1 MLTAEDS
8 RRFNMSHSNKTL
20 LSAKDQKAR
29 RRSLTGAAFLMA
41 TSAVGPGFLTQTAV
55 FTESLL
61 ASFGFVILA
70 SILLDIGAQLNVW
83 RIISVSGLR
92 GQEIA
97 NKVLPGLGFVVAIF
111 IVIGGLAFNIGNI
124 GGTGLGVN
132 VVFGLN
138 PKIGAL
144 ISAALAIFI
153 FLSKEAGAAM
163 DRIVN
168 ILGALLILLIG
179 YVMFVSNPPV
189 GDAIY
194 RSFVPLELDM
204 YAIITIVGGTVGG
217 YITFSGGHRL
227 LDAGITGKDS
237 IPEVTK
243 TSVFGIGVAS
253 LVRILLFL
261 AVLGVVSQG
270 VALDPSNPAATVFQS
285 AAGNIGYRLFGV
297 VLWVAGITSVIGAAY
312 TSVSFLRSFH
322 PTFEKYYKYWIIAFI
337 IFSTA
342 VFVIIG
348 EAATLLVLAGA
359 VNGLILPL
367 TLGSMLLAAHNKKIM
382 GDYKHPVW
390 LTVFGVIVVILT
402 AILGIRTL
410 IQMLPQLF

>member
-1 MLTAEDS
+1 
-8 RRFNMSHSNKTL
+8 MSNSNNDNSL
-20 LSAKDQKAR
+20 LSVKDQKAR

-41 TSAVGPGFLTQTAV
+41 TSAVGPGFMTQTAV

-70 SILLDIGAQLNVW
+70 SIILDIGAQLNVW
-83 RIISVSGLR
+83 RIITVSGMR

-97 NKVLPGLGFVVAIF
+97 NAVLPGLGYVVALF
-111 IVIGGLAFNIGNI
+111 IVLGGLAFNIGNI
-124 GGTGLGVN
+124 GGTGLGIN
-132 VVFGLN
+132 VVFGLD
-138 PKIGAL
+138 PRIGAV
-144 ISAALAIFI
+144 ISALLAIFI

-168 ILGALLILLIG
+168 VLGAMLIVLIG
-179 YVMFVSNPPV
+179 YVMFVSQPPV

-194 RSFVPLELDM
+194 RSFVPLELDV

-227 LDAGITGKDS
+227 LDAGVKGKAS

-243 TSVFGIGVAS
+243 TSILGISVAS

-270 VALDPSNPAATVFQS
+270 IALDPNNPAATVFQH

-322 PTFEKYYKYWIIAFI
+322 AIFDKYYQYWIIGFI
-337 IFSTA
+337 IFSTG
-342 VFVIIG
+342 VFVWIG
-348 EAATLLVLAGA
+348 QAATLLVLAGA

-367 TLGSMLLAAHNKKIM
+367 TLGTMLLAAHNKKII
-382 GDYKHPVW
+382 GDYKHPIW
-390 LTVFGVIVVILT
+390 LTVFGAIVVILT

-410 IQMLPQLF
+410 FQMLPQLF

>member
-1 MLTAEDS
+1 
-8 RRFNMSHSNKTL
+8 MSKSNKNSEL
-20 LSAKDQKAR
+20 LSVKDQKAR
-29 RRSLTGAAFLMA
+29 RRSLMGAAFLMA

-55 FTESLL
+55 FTETLL

-70 SILLDIGAQLNVW
+70 SIIIDIGAQLNVW
-83 RIISVSGLR
+83 RIITVSGLR

-97 NKVLPGLGFVVAIF
+97 NKVFPGLGYVVAIF

-124 GGTGLGVN
+124 GGTGLGIN
-132 VVFGLN
+132 ASLGLD
-138 PKIGAL
+138 PKIGAI
-144 ISAALAIFI
+144 ISAAIAIFI

-168 ILGALLILLIG
+168 ILGAVLVILIA
-179 YVMFVSNPPV
+179 YVMFVSQPPV

-194 RSFVPLELDM
+194 RSFAPLEIDM

-227 LDAGITGKDS
+227 LDAGISGKAS
-237 IPEVTK
+237 IPEVNK
-243 TSVFGIGVAS
+243 TSLIGIGVAS

-261 AVLGVVSQG
+261 AVLGVVMQG
-270 VALDPSNPAATVFQS
+270 VSLDPANPAATVFQH
-285 AAGNIGYRLFGV
+285 AAGDIGFRIFGI
-297 VLWVAGITSVIGAAY
+297 VLWIAGISSVIGAAY

-322 PTFEKYYKYWIIAFI
+322 AIFDKYYKYWIIGFI
-337 IFSTA
+337 LFST
-342 VFVIIG
+342 FVYIVIG
-348 EAATLLVLAGA
+348 QAATLLVIAGA

-367 TLGSMLLAAHNKKIM
+367 TLGSMLLAVHNKKIM
-382 GDYKHPVW
+382 GDYKHPIW
-390 LTVFGVIVVILT
+390 LTVFGAIVVVLT

-410 IQMLPQLF
+410 IQMIPQLF

>member
-1 MLTAEDS
+1 
-8 RRFNMSHSNKTL
+8 MSKSTKQNEL
-20 LSAKDQKAR
+20 LSIKDQKSR
-29 RRSLTGAAFLMA
+29 RRSLIGAAFLMA

-55 FTESLL
+55 FTETLL
-61 ASFGFVILA
+61 ASFGFVILV
-70 SILLDIGAQLNVW
+70 SIILDIGAQLNVW

-97 NKVLPGLGFVVAIF
+97 NKVLPGLGYVVAIF

-124 GGTGLGVN
+124 GGTGLGIN
-132 VVFGLN
+132 VATGLD
-138 PKIGAL
+138 PKVGAV

-163 DRIVN
+163 DRVVN
-168 ILGALLILLIG
+168 ILGAMLVLLIA
-179 YVMFVSNPPV
+179 YVMFVSQPPV

-194 RSFVPLELDM
+194 RSFVPLEIDV

-227 LDAGITGKDS
+227 LDAGISGKES
-237 IPEVTK
+237 IPEVNK
-243 TSVFGIGVAS
+243 TSYLGIGVAS

-270 VALDPSNPAATVFQS
+270 VALNPDNPAATVFQY
-285 AAGNIGYRLFGV
+285 AAGDIGYRMFGI
-297 VLWVAGITSVIGAAY
+297 VLWIAGISSVIGAAY

-322 PTFEKYYKYWIIAFI
+322 SIFDKYHKYWIIGFI
-337 IFSTA
+337 LFSTI
-342 VFVIIG
+342 VYLIVG
-348 EAATLLVLAGA
+348 QAATLLVLAGA

-367 TLGSMLLAAHNKKIM
+367 TLGSMLLAAHNKKIV
-382 GDYKHPVW
+382 GDYKHPIW
-390 LTVFGVIVVILT
+390 LTVFGAIVVILT
-402 AILGIRTL
+402 AILGVRTL
-410 IQMLPQLF
+410 FQMIPQIF

>member
-1 MLTAEDS
+1 
-8 RRFNMSHSNKTL
+8 MSKENSL
-20 LSAKDQKAR
+20 LSVKDQRAR
-29 RRSLTGAAFLMA
+29 RRSLMGAAFLMA

-55 FTESLL
+55 FTETLL

-70 SILLDIGAQLNVW
+70 SIILDFGAQMNVW
-83 RIISVSGLR
+83 RIITVSGKP
-92 GQEIA
+92 GQDIA
-97 NKVLPGLGFVVAIF
+97 NEVLPGLGYVVAIF

-124 GGTGLGVN
+124 GGTGLGAN
-132 VVFGLN
+132 VFLGLD
-138 PKIGAL
+138 PKIGAI
-144 ISAALAIFI
+144 ISAAFAIFI

-168 ILGALLILLIG
+168 ILGAILILLIG
-179 YVMFVSNPPV
+179 YVMFVSQPPV

-194 RSFVPLELDM
+194 RSFVPLELDV

-237 IPEVTK
+237 ISEVNR

-253 LVRILLFL
+253 LVRVLLFL

-270 VALDPSNPAATVFQS
+270 VALDPSNPAATVFQH
-285 AAGNIGYRLFGV
+285 AAGEIGYRLFGV
-297 VLWVAGITSVIGAAY
+297 VLLVAGITSVIGAAY

-322 PTFEKYYKYWIIAFI
+322 RIFEDYYKYWIIAFI
-337 IFSTA
+337 IFSTG
-342 VFVIIG
+342 VFVVIG
-348 EAATLLVLAGA
+348 EAATLLVVAGA

-367 TLGSMLLAAHNKKIM
+367 TLGSMLLAAHNKKII
-382 GDYKHPVW
+382 GDYKHPIW
-390 LTVFGVIVVILT
+390 LTIFGAIVVILT
-402 AILGIRTL
+402 AVLGVRTL
-410 IQMLPQLF
+410 FQMIPQLF

>member
-1 MLTAEDS
+1 
-8 RRFNMSHSNKTL
+8 MSKSNKNNEL
-20 LSAKDQKAR
+20 LSIKDQKSR
-29 RRSLTGAAFLMA
+29 RRSLLGAAFLMA

-55 FTESLL
+55 FTETLL
-61 ASFGFVILA
+61 ASFGFVILL
-70 SILLDIGAQLNVW
+70 SIILDIGAQLNVW

-97 NKVLPGLGFVVAIF
+97 NKVLPGLGYVVAIF

-124 GGTGLGVN
+124 GGTGLGMN
-132 VVFGLN
+132 VTIGLD
-138 PKIGAL
+138 PKVGAI

-163 DRIVN
+163 DRVVN
-168 ILGALLILLIG
+168 ILGAMLVLLIA
-179 YVMFVSNPPV
+179 YVMFVSQPPV

-194 RSFVPLELDM
+194 RTFVPLEIDV

-227 LDAGITGKDS
+227 LDAGISGKDS
-237 IPEVTK
+237 ISEVNK
-243 TSVFGIGVAS
+243 TSYLGIGVAS

-261 AVLGVVSQG
+261 AVLGVVMQG
-270 VALDPSNPAATVFQS
+270 VALDPDNPAATVFQY
-285 AAGNIGYRLFGV
+285 AAGDIGYRMFGI
-297 VLWVAGITSVIGAAY
+297 VLWIAGISSVIGAAY

-322 PTFEKYYKYWIIAFI
+322 SIFDKYHKYWIIGFI
-337 IFSTA
+337 LFSTI
-342 VFVIIG
+342 VYLVVG
-348 EAATLLVLAGA
+348 QAATLLVLAGA

-367 TLGSMLLAAHNKKIM
+367 TLGSMLFAAHNKKIM
-382 GDYKHPVW
+382 GDYKHPIW
-390 LTVFGVIVVILT
+390 LTVFGAIVVILT

-410 IQMLPQLF
+410 FQMVPQIF

>member
-1 MLTAEDS
+1 
-8 RRFNMSHSNKTL
+8 MSKSNKNNEL
-20 LSAKDQKAR
+20 LSIKDQKSR
-29 RRSLTGAAFLMA
+29 RRSLLGAAFLMA

-55 FTESLL
+55 FTETLL
-61 ASFGFVILA
+61 ASFGFVILL
-70 SILLDIGAQLNVW
+70 SIILDIGAQLNVW

-97 NKVLPGLGFVVAIF
+97 NKVLPGLGYVVAIF

-124 GGTGLGVN
+124 GGTGLGMN
-132 VVFGLN
+132 VAIGLD
-138 PKIGAL
+138 PKVGAI

-163 DRIVN
+163 DRVVN
-168 ILGALLILLIG
+168 ILGAMLVLLIA
-179 YVMFVSNPPV
+179 YVMFVSQPPV

-194 RSFVPLELDM
+194 RSFVPLEIDV

-227 LDAGITGKDS
+227 LDAGISGKDS
-237 IPEVTK
+237 ISEVNK
-243 TSVFGIGVAS
+243 TAYLGIGVAS

-261 AVLGVVSQG
+261 AVLGVVMQG
-270 VALDPSNPAATVFQS
+270 VALDPDNPAATVFQY
-285 AAGNIGYRLFGV
+285 AAGDIGYRMFGI
-297 VLWVAGITSVIGAAY
+297 VLWIAGISSVIGAAY

-322 PTFEKYYKYWIIAFI
+322 SIFDKYHKYWIIGFI
-337 IFSTA
+337 LFSTI
-342 VFVIIG
+342 VYLVVG
-348 EAATLLVLAGA
+348 QAATLLVLAGA

-367 TLGSMLLAAHNKKIM
+367 TLGSMLFAAHNKKIM
-382 GDYKHPVW
+382 GDYKHPIW
-390 LTVFGVIVVILT
+390 LTVFGAIVVILT

-410 IQMLPQLF
+410 FQMVPQIF

>member
-1 MLTAEDS
+1 
-8 RRFNMSHSNKTL
+8 MSNLKQENTL
-20 LSAKDQKAR
+20 LSVKDQKAR
-29 RRSLTGAAFLMA
+29 RRSLIGAAFLMA

-61 ASFGFVILA
+61 ASFGFVIFI

-124 GGTGLGVN
+124 GGAGLGVN
-132 VVFGLN
+132 VVLGID
-138 PKIGAL
+138 PTVGAL
-144 ISAALAIFI
+144 ISAAFAIFI

-168 ILGALLILLIG
+168 VLGALLVLLIG
-179 YVMFVSNPPV
+179 YVMFVSQPPM
-189 GDAIY
+189 GEAIY
-194 RSFVPLELDM
+194 RTFVPLELDV

-227 LDAGITGKDS
+227 LDAGIKGKES
-237 IPEVTK
+237 IPEVKRTA
-243 TSVFGIGVAS
+243 VLGISVAS

-285 AAGNIGYRLFGV
+285 AAGDIGYRLFGI

-312 TSVSFLRSFH
+312 TSVSFLRTFH
-322 PTFEKYYKYWIIAFI
+322 PVIDKFHKYWIIAFI
-337 IFSTA
+337 IISTF
-342 VFVIIG
+342 VFVTIG
-348 EAATLLVLAGA
+348 EATTLLVLAGA

-367 TLGSMLLAAHNKKIM
+367 VLGSMLLAAHNKKII

-390 LTVFGVIVVILT
+390 LTIFGALVVILT
-402 AILGIRTL
+402 TILGVRTL
-410 IQMLPQLF
+410 IQMIPQLF

>member
-1 MLTAEDS
+1 
-8 RRFNMSHSNKTL
+8 MSKSNKHNEL
-20 LSAKDQKAR
+20 LSIKDQKSR
-29 RRSLTGAAFLMA
+29 RRSLLGAAFLMA

-55 FTESLL
+55 FTETLL
-61 ASFGFVILA
+61 ASFGFVILL
-70 SILLDIGAQLNVW
+70 SIILDIGAQLNVW

-97 NKVLPGLGFVVAIF
+97 NKVLPGLGYVVAIF

-124 GGTGLGVN
+124 GGTGLGMN
-132 VVFGLN
+132 VAIGLD
-138 PKIGAL
+138 PKVGAI

-163 DRIVN
+163 DRVVN
-168 ILGALLILLIG
+168 ILGAMLVLLIA
-179 YVMFVSNPPV
+179 YVMFVSQPPV

-194 RSFVPLELDM
+194 RTFVPLEIDV

-227 LDAGITGKDS
+227 LDAGISGKDS
-237 IPEVTK
+237 ISEVNK
-243 TSVFGIGVAS
+243 TAYLGIGVAS

-261 AVLGVVSQG
+261 AVLGVVMQG
-270 VALDPSNPAATVFQS
+270 VALDPDNPAATVFQY
-285 AAGNIGYRLFGV
+285 AAGDIGYRMFGI
-297 VLWVAGITSVIGAAY
+297 VLWIAGISSVIGAAY

-322 PTFEKYYKYWIIAFI
+322 SIFDKYHKYWIIGFI
-337 IFSTA
+337 LFSTI
-342 VFVIIG
+342 VYLVVG
-348 EAATLLVLAGA
+348 QAATLLVLAGA

-367 TLGSMLLAAHNKKIM
+367 TLGSMLFAVHNKKIM
-382 GDYKHPVW
+382 GDYKHPIW
-390 LTVFGVIVVILT
+390 LTVFGAIVVILT

-410 IQMLPQLF
+410 FQMVPQIF

>member
-1 MLTAEDS
+1 
-8 RRFNMSHSNKTL
+8 MSNLKQENTL
-20 LSAKDQKAR
+20 LSVKDQKAR
-29 RRSLTGAAFLMA
+29 RRSLIGAAFLMA

-61 ASFGFVILA
+61 ASFGFVIFI

-124 GGTGLGVN
+124 GGAGLGVN
-132 VVFGLN
+132 VVLGID
-138 PKIGAL
+138 PTVGAL
-144 ISAALAIFI
+144 ISAAFAIFI

-168 ILGALLILLIG
+168 VLGALLVLLIG
-179 YVMFVSNPPV
+179 YVMFVSQPPM
-189 GDAIY
+189 GEAIY
-194 RSFVPLELDM
+194 RTFVPLELDV

-227 LDAGITGKDS
+227 LDAGIKGKES
-237 IPEVTK
+237 IPEVKRTA
-243 TSVFGIGVAS
+243 VLGISVAS

-285 AAGNIGYRLFGV
+285 AAGDIGYRLFGI

-312 TSVSFLRSFH
+312 TSVSFLRTFH
-322 PTFEKYYKYWIIAFI
+322 PIIDKFHKYWIIAFI
-337 IFSTA
+337 IISTF
-342 VFVIIG
+342 VFVTIG
-348 EAATLLVLAGA
+348 EATTLLVLAGA

-367 TLGSMLLAAHNKKIM
+367 VLGSMLLAAHNKKII

-390 LTVFGVIVVILT
+390 LTIFGALVVILT
-402 AILGIRTL
+402 TILGVRTL
-410 IQMLPQLF
+410 IQMIP

>member
-1 MLTAEDS
+1 
-8 RRFNMSHSNKTL
+8 MSNLKQENTL
-20 LSAKDQKAR
+20 LSVKEQKAR
-29 RRSLTGAAFLMA
+29 RRSLLGAAFLMA

-61 ASFGFVILA
+61 ASFGFVILF

-97 NKVLPGLGFVVAIF
+97 NKVLPGLGFVVAVF

-124 GGTGLGVN
+124 GGAGLGLN
-132 VVFGLN
+132 VVLGID
-138 PKIGAL
+138 PKVGAL
-144 ISAALAIFI
+144 VSAALAIVI

-168 ILGALLILLIG
+168 ILGALLVILIG
-179 YVMFVSNPPV
+179 YVMVVSQPPV
-189 GDAIY
+189 GEAIH
-194 RSFVPLELDM
+194 RSLVPLELDV

-227 LDAGITGKDS
+227 LDAGITGKAA
-237 IPEVTK
+237 IPEVNK
-243 TSVFGIGVAS
+243 TAVLGISVAS

-270 VALDPSNPAATVFQS
+270 VALDPNNPAGTVFQS
-285 AAGNIGYRLFGV
+285 AAGDVGFRLFGV

-322 PTFEKYYKYWIIAFI
+322 PTIDKYHKYWIIAFI
-337 IFSTA
+337 IFSTV
-342 VFVIIG
+342 VFVMIG
-348 EAATLLVLAGA
+348 EATTLLVLAGA

-367 TLGSMLLAAHNKKIM
+367 VLGSMLLAAHNKKIM

-390 LTVFGVIVVILT
+390 LTIFGAIVVILT
-402 AILGIRTL
+402 AVLGVRTL

>member
-1 MLTAEDS
+1 
-8 RRFNMSHSNKTL
+8 MSKSNKNNEL
-20 LSAKDQKAR
+20 LSIKDQKSR
-29 RRSLTGAAFLMA
+29 RRSLLGAAFLMA

-55 FTESLL
+55 FTETLL
-61 ASFGFVILA
+61 ASFGFVILL
-70 SILLDIGAQLNVW
+70 SIILDIGAQLNVW

-97 NKVLPGLGFVVAIF
+97 NKVLPGLGYVVAIF

-124 GGTGLGVN
+124 GGTGLGMN
-132 VVFGLN
+132 VAIGLD
-138 PKIGAL
+138 PKVGAI

-163 DRIVN
+163 DRVVN
-168 ILGALLILLIG
+168 ILGAMLVLLIA
-179 YVMFVSNPPV
+179 YVMFVSQPPV

-194 RSFVPLELDM
+194 RTFVPLEIDV

-227 LDAGITGKDS
+227 LDAGISGKDS
-237 IPEVTK
+237 ISEVNK
-243 TSVFGIGVAS
+243 TAYLGIGVAS

-261 AVLGVVSQG
+261 AVLGVVMQG
-270 VALDPSNPAATVFQS
+270 VALDPDNPAATVFQY
-285 AAGNIGYRLFGV
+285 AAGDIGYRMFGI
-297 VLWVAGITSVIGAAY
+297 VLWIAGISSVIGAAY

-322 PTFEKYYKYWIIAFI
+322 SIFDKYHKYWIIGFI
-337 IFSTA
+337 LFSTI
-342 VFVIIG
+342 VYLVVG
-348 EAATLLVLAGA
+348 QAATLLVLAGA

-367 TLGSMLLAAHNKKIM
+367 TLGSMLFAAHNKKIM
-382 GDYKHPVW
+382 GDYKHPIW
-390 LTVFGVIVVILT
+390 LTVFGAIVVILT

-410 IQMLPQLF
+410 FQMVPQIF